1 MREVK
6 KKNKVHFV
14 GIGGIS
20 MSALAQYYL
29 SKNYEVSGSDIRE
42 NEQTLLLRKLG
53 AEIFIGHSVRN
64 ISIDSVGL
72 CVFTSAVKEDN
83 VEVNFC
89 RQNSIP
95 TMRREQVLGDVFD
108 DYSFGVAVCGSH
120 GKTTTTGMLAH
131 ILDGLQKKPTVFIG
145 GVLKRSGNNFER
157 GDGEY
162 CISEA
167 CEYRE
172 SFKYLHPYV
181 SVLLNIELDHTDF
194 FKSLKHV
201 KDSFVAF
208 TENTRSDG
216 YVVINADAVDVF
228 TRSRIKGKKISFGL
242 KRGRDVRAIR
252 LTQENGNFSFDVAIY
267 GKVVGHVDLKVSG
280 RHNVYNALAAIA
292 ACLCLNLDM
301 STVCMLLSG
310 FAGVSRR
317 YETFDC
323 GYTNIV
329 ADYAHHPSEIKALLD
344 AVKLKN
350 FDNIYMVFQPHT
362 YSRTKGLF
370 DRFIYC
376 FSGVKKLWIL
386 PIYAAREKPIEN
398 ISGKTLAEAVDRV
411 TPCEYVEDFAA
422 AKKRIRE
429 TAGKNDIVLVVGA
442 GDVVD
447 MCDEELLCP
456 LKEGD

>member
-1 MREVK
+1 MEEIK
-6 KKNKVHFV
+6 LKGKIHLV

-20 MSALAQYYL
+20 MSALAQYFL
-29 SKNYEVSGSDIRE
+29 TEGFEVSGSDVRE
-42 NEQTLLLRKLG
+42 NEQTMLLRGLG
-53 AEIFIGHSVRN
+53 AEIHIGHDVSN
-64 ISIDSVGL
+64 IDKGTVGL
-72 CVFTSAVKEDN
+72 CIFTSAVKEDN
-83 VEVNFC
+83 VELDYC

-95 TMRREQVLGDVFD
+95 VVRREQALGDIFD
-108 DYSFGVAVCGSH
+108 DYPFGVAVCGSH

-131 ILDGLQKKPTVFIG
+131 ILDGLQKNPAVFIG
-145 GVLKRSGNNFER
+145 GVLKRSGSNFEK
-157 GDGEY
+157 GGGEY

-181 SVLLNIELDHTDF
+181 SVLLNIELDHTDYF
-194 FKSLKHV
+194 RSLRHV

-208 TENTRSDG
+208 TQNTRPDG
-216 YVVINADAVDVF
+216 CVVLNADGIDAF
-228 TRSRIKGKKISFGL
+228 TRARIKGRKITFGL
-242 KRGRDVRAIR
+242 KRGCDVRAVK
-252 LTQENGNFSFDVAIY
+252 LVQTNGNFSFDVKAE
-267 GKVVGHVDLKVSG
+267 GNTVGHVDLKVAG
-280 RHNVYNALAAIA
+280 RHNVYNALAAVA
-292 ACLCLNLDM
+292 ACFCLGLDM
-301 STVCMLLSG
+301 PTVCMLLSG

-344 AVKLKN
+344 AVKLKS

-370 DRFIYC
+370 DRFVYC

-398 ISGKTLAEAVDRV
+398 VSGKTLAAAVDRV

-422 AKKRIRE
+422 AKKKIRE
-429 TAGKNDIVLVVGA
+429 TADKNDIVLIVGA
-442 GDVVD
+442 GDVID
-447 MCDEELLCP
+447 MCDDELLKP
-456 LKEGD
+456 LG